1 MSHRLRLDNWAIEA
15 ARVTKDIEDSG
26 GCDPSSSFIFAISVF
41 ITFLWLTPRLDT
53 LPNHGLAV
61 TLRYLAIYLII
72 LALLILYVT
81 GFGISKPRSICKFK

>member
-1 MSHRLRLDNWAIEA
+1 MLQLLALIGVIAMAVILYSD
-15 ARVTKDIEDSG
+15 
-26 GCDPSSSFIFAISVF
+26 CDPSSSFIFAISVF

-53 LPNHGLAV
+53 LPNHGVAV